1 VVDLQNYDAHPDYGL
16 APILRALDPAAAT
29 YFYGR
34 VAGVVVPNVRRLV
47 RGFRTRG
54 ERVIYCQSGALLADG
69 ADLFPSRRVRFLGTA
84 DGRRTIFH
92 RGEVE
97 YEILDAVRPEPSD
110 IVLHK
115 GTVSAFNSSSLDQV
129 LRGMD
134 VRSLVVTGVVTDGC
148 VDSTAR
154 DGSDLGYDCTIV
166 EDACAAWS
174 ATWHDAALQT
184 FERYFGRVAA
194 SQEIVTGLAVHGGA
208 AATDGLPE
216 GPVVAGRSPRRASS
230 L

>member
-1 VVDLQNYDAHPDYGL
+1 MVDLQNYDAHPDYGL

-34 VAGVVVPNVRRLV
+34 VAGVVVPNVQRLV
-47 RGFRTRG
+47 HGFRTRG
-54 ERVIYCQSGALLADG
+54 GRVIYCQSGALLADG

-84 DGRRTIFH
+84 DGRRTLFH

-97 YEILDAVRPEPSD
+97 YQILDAVRPDPSD

-115 GTVSAFNSSSLDQV
+115 GTVSAFNSSSLDRI

-154 DGSDLGYDCTIV
+154 DASDLGYDCTIV

-174 ATWHDAALQT
+174 AAWHDTALQA
-184 FERYFGRVAA
+184 FERYFGLVAA
-194 SQEIVTGLAVHGGA
+194 TEDIVTALAAHVGA

-216 GPVVAGRSPRRASS
+216 AADATARPPARASS
-230 L
+230 P

>member
-1 VVDLQNYDAHPDYGL
+1 VVDLQNYDAHPDHGL
-16 APILRALDPAAAT
+16 GPILRDLDADAAA
-29 YFYGR
+29 YFYAR
-34 VAGVVVPNVRRLV
+34 VAEVVVPNVRRLLHA
-47 RGFRTRG
+47 FRARG

-69 ADLFPSRRVRFLGTA
+69 ADLFPRRRIRFLGAA

-92 RGEVE
+92 RGEPE
-97 YEILDAVRPEPSD
+97 YSILEAVRPYPAD

-115 GTVSAFNSSSLDQV
+115 NTVSAFNSSSLDQI

-154 DGSDLGYDCTIV
+154 DASDLGYDCAVV
-166 EDACAAWS
+166 EDGCAAWS
-174 ATWHDAALQT
+174 AAWHDAALQA
-184 FERYFGRVAA
+184 FERYFGLVAGTHDV
-194 SQEIVTGLAVHGGA
+194 VTGLPVLTSDALSDGTPNVA
-208 AATDGLPE
+208 A
-216 GPVVAGRSPRRASS
+216 RAPS